1 MNGVIAIV
9 LLVVNI
15 PVYKF
20 LYKLFFRNED
30 DFQESVRYTFTPNLY
45 SLFKGEY
52 FKDRMAEARLSFFVV
67 CCVLVVMAQYFMIQ
81 AVIDWLMK

>member
-20 LYKLFFRNED
+20 L
-30 DFQESVRYTFTPNLY
+30 QESVRYTFTPNLY